1 MEFLIGIFPT
11 WSQLFDG
18 LPKWTGV
25 IVIAVAAATWFFFYR
40 RSRKTARI

>member
-1 MEFLIGIFPT
+1 MEFIIGNFPT

-25 IVIAVAAATWFFFYR
+25 IVIAVADSIWFFFYR
-40 RSRKTARI
+40 RSRKVAGI